1 MTARG
6 WFRVHSFTGVIT
18 GLLLFVICWS
28 GTFAVVSNEIDWL
41 VTPEA
46 RVVPPEAVRGEEGPE
61 TVGWWDM
68 VAAVEATYPEAAIIW
83 LGAPLYPRSA
93 AEIVIDL
100 PTQSGVTVYVDPY
113 TGRVQGAWSYF
124 DAQRFFRS
132 FHMTL
137 FEPLGGGGLYIVCA
151 FAVTLLVSL
160 VASLKFYKRWW
171 RRFLD
176 RPRLGSRAFLSTLH
190 KAVGLWSLWFLIVIG
205 VTGVWYVFEAARA
218 DFFDGKNAWAGRGDH
233 AIHQIAL
240 PVAMPGA
247 DPSRPPLPLDSLI
260 DRARQLRPDLAI
272 TGIAPET
279 AAITIEGQSRHILV
293 RNRAN
298 SLILDSHTGAVVH
311 DQTPRDYSL
320 YWRWSDTADPL
331 HFGDF
336 AGLTSKLIWFAFG
349 LGLSGLIFT
358 GTLLHARR
366 LAAEAGGDGARA
378 SRHRWPGTAAALV
391 VSGLLLAL
399 SIPAGF
405 AEARLY
411 YGPVIDGVPQ
421 LPALAP
427 GVWWVLAVWITAT
440 LALIA
445 LWVRLLWRRRPT
457 MRLFGPAKGHK
468 VVLASRQ
475 R

>member
-1 MTARG
+1 MSTRG

-46 RVVPPEAVRGEEGPE
+46 RLGPIGETDRR
-61 TVGWWDM
+61 TVGWGDM
-68 VAAVEATYPEAAIIW
+68 VAAVRAAYPQAEIVW
-83 LGAPLYPRSA
+83 LSAPLYPRAA

-100 PTQSGVTVYVDPY
+100 PSQSGVTVYVDPY
-113 TGRVQGAWSYF
+113 TADVQGAWSYF

-132 FHMTL
+132 FHMNL

-171 RRFLD
+171 RRFFD
-176 RPRLGSRAFLSTLH
+176 VPRFGSRAFLSTLH
-190 KAVGLWSLWFLIVIG
+190 KSVGLWSIWFLVVIG
-205 VTGVWYVFEAARA
+205 VTGLWYLFEAARA
-218 DFFDGKNAWAGRGDH
+218 DFLDGKTAWAGWGDH
-233 AIHQIAL
+233 AIHRIAI
-240 PVAMPGA
+240 
-247 DPSRPPLPLDSLI
+247 PSAEPARPPLPLNDLV
-260 DRARQLRPDLAI
+260 DRAREVRPDLTI
-272 TGIAPET
+272 TGIGPGFE
-279 AAITIEGQSRHILV
+279 AIEIEGQSRHILV

-298 SLILDSHTGAVVH
+298 TLILDSRTGAVLH
-311 DQTPRDYSL
+311 DQTPLDYSL
-320 YWRWSDTADPL
+320 YWRWADTADPL

-349 LGLSGLIFT
+349 LALSGLIFT

-366 LAAEAGGDGARA
+366 LATNAPKGAGRSA
-378 SRHRWPGTAAALV
+378 RHRWPGTAAALG

-399 SIPAGF
+399 AVPAGF
-405 AEARLY
+405 SEARDV
-411 YGPVIDGVPQ
+411 YGPAVDGVREP
-421 LPALAP
+421 PDLAP
-427 GVWWVLAVWITAT
+427 GVWWVLVVWIAAT

-445 LWVRLLWRRRPT
+445 LWVRLFWRPSS
-457 MRLFGPAKGHK
+457 PAATRQTAGHGR
-468 VVLASRQ
+468 ASRSLGN
-475 R
+475 RSRSP